1 MAEPPH
7 SASQAGFPLLLPG
20 EPAVPPQGQGA
31 GGTAPGRPGTDSR
44 RHDAR
49 RPHRRRSRLR
59 RLLGVDPP
67 RMERAPTRRGGPAL
81 TADPLSQELLPA
93 LLSSLALRDLT
104 LVESLL
110 RLIEEME
117 EHEEDPERL
126 QSLFRI
132 DHLATR
138 MRRNGENLLVLAGQ
152 DTGQQRYEPVNLLD
166 VVRAGISEITD
177 YERAAVASLPGVRVA
192 GLAADDVSHLL
203 AELLENATSKSANQ
217 HQVTVSGR
225 LNDDGS
231 LILAVED
238 NGIGIPEERLA
249 DLNERLDSSPVLDMA
264 AARHMGLYV
273 VGRLS
278 HRHGLRVQLR
288 ARPFGGTVAYVG
300 LPSRLVHGLAESE
313 PEQSWPADA
322 PEGAAGPAADPLVPR
337 PATERTSAGLPKRTR
352 GANVPQRPDG
362 GPPDDAP
369 SGPAGGG
376 SLAER
381 LRDELSGFEAGQRAA
396 LRDAA
401 GPALERRKAAGDG
414 GAGESGQP

>member
-20 EPAVPPQGQGA
+20 EPPPQGQPA
-31 GGTAPGRPGTDSR
+31 GGTVPGRSGADSR
-44 RHDAR
+44 RHGNR
-49 RPHRRRSRLR
+49 RPQRRRSRLR
-59 RLLGVDPP
+59 RLLGVEPP
-67 RMERAPTRRGGPAL
+67 HMERSPARRASPAL
-81 TADPLSQELLPA
+81 MADPLAQELLPA

-110 RLIEEME
+110 RLVEEME

-126 QSLFRI
+126 QALFRI

-152 DTGQQRYEPVNLLD
+152 DTGQQRFEPVSLLD

-203 AELLENATSKSANQ
+203 AELLENATSKSADQ
-217 HQVTVSGR
+217 HQVTMSGR

-238 NGIGIPEERLA
+238 NGIGIPDERLA
-249 DLNERLDSSPVLDMA
+249 ELNERLDNPPVLDMA
-264 AARHMGLYV
+264 APRHMGLYV
-273 VGRLS
+273 VGRLA

-288 ARPFGGTVAYVG
+288 ARPFGGIVVYVA
-300 LPSRLVHGLAESE
+300 LPSRLVHAAAEAAERE
-313 PEQSWPADA
+313 PGHSWPADA
-322 PEGAAGPAADPLVPR
+322 PEGAAADPAADPMVPR
-337 PATERTSAGLPKRTR
+337 PATGTTSAGLPKRTR
-352 GANVPQRPDG
+352 GANSPQH
-362 GPPDDAP
+362 AV
-369 SGPAGGG
+369 G
-376 SLAER
+376 ST
-381 LRDELSGFEAGQRAA
+381 
-396 LRDAA
+396 
-401 GPALERRKAAGDG
+401 G
-414 GAGESGQP
+414 GAPGGAT